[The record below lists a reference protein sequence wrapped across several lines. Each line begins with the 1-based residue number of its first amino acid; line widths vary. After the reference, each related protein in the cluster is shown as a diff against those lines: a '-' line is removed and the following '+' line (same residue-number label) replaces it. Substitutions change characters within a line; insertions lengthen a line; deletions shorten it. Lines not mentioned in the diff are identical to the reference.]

1 MIDFH
6 THILPNQVNNIIES
20 FGNDEVFKEM
30 FDGSKVTSD
39 ISKLLKNMSKHNI
52 SKSVILGYGWTNFE
66 VLKMSNDYNL
76 NCSKNNNQL
85 IPFCSVNPRFGKRSN
100 DELERCISL
109 GAKGIGE
116 IHPSVQKLEMTDYEI
131 WKDTMQ
137 IALNSNLPISIHCS
151 EPVGH
156 IYPGKGNVELNKMY
170 EFIKLFPENK
180 IILSHWGGGLF
191 FYELMKEVKELSQNI
206 YYDTAATSYLYN
218 KDIFEISI
226 KILGAEKILFGSDF
240 PILNPSRV
248 LSEIEN
254 IGPDNIQK
262 LTSSNAKFLLGLN

>member
-6 THILPNQVNNIIES
+6 THILPNQVNNIIQS

-30 FDGSKVTSD
+30 FDNYKETSD
-39 ISKLLKNMSKHNI
+39 YSKLLRNMSKNSI

-66 VLKMSNDYNL
+66 VLKMSNSYNL
-76 NCSKNNNQL
+76 DCAKNNKEL
-85 IPFCSVNPRFGKRSN
+85 IPFCSVNPNFGKKSN

-109 GAKGIGE
+109 GARGIGE
-116 IHPSVQKLEMTDYEI
+116 IHPTVQNLEMTNLEI

-137 IALNSNLPISIHCS
+137 LALNADLPISIHCS

-156 IYPGKGNVELNKMY
+156 IYPGKGNTELNKMY

-180 IILSHWGGGLF
+180 IVLSHWGGGLF
-191 FYELMKEVKELSQNI
+191 FYELMKEVKELSRNV

-218 KDIFEISI
+218 EDIFEISI
-226 KILGAEKILFGSDF
+226 KIIGAEKILFGSDF

-248 LSEIEN
+248 LGEMKN
-254 IGPDNIQK
+254 IGAKNIEK

>member
-6 THILPNQVNNIIES
+6 THILPNQVDNIIKR

-30 FDGSKVTSD
+30 FGGSKETSD
-39 ISKLLKNMSKHNI
+39 I
-52 SKSVILGYGWTNFE
+52 SKSVILGYGWTNFD

-137 IALNSNLPISIHCS
+137 MALNSNLPISIHCS

-191 FYELMKEVKELSQNI
+191 FYELMKEVKELSQNV

-226 KILGAEKILFGSDF
+226 KIIGAEKILFGSDF

-248 LSEIEN
+248 LSEIKN
-254 IGPDNIQK
+254 IGAENIQK
-262 LTSSNAKFLLGLN
+262 LTSSNAKFLLGLK

>member
-6 THILPNQVNNIIES
+6 THILPNQVDKIINTY
-20 FGNDEVFKEM
+20 GNDEVFKEM
-30 FDGSKVTSD
+30 FDESKETSD
-39 ISKLLKNMSKHNI
+39 FSKLLKNMSKHNI

-76 NCSKNNNQL
+76 DCSKNNKQL
-85 IPFCSVNPRFGKRSN
+85 IPFCSVNPKFEKRSN

-116 IHPSVQKLEMTDYEI
+116 IHPSVQKLEMTDYKI

-156 IYPGKGNVELNKMY
+156 IYPGKGNVELNKIY
-170 EFIKLFPENK
+170 EFIKLFPDNK
-180 IILSHWGGGLF
+180 IILSHWG
-191 FYELMKEVKELSQNI
+191 V
-206 YYDTAATSYLYN
+206 
-218 KDIFEISI
+218 
-226 KILGAEKILFGSDF
+226 
-240 PILNPSRV
+240 
-248 LSEIEN
+248 
-254 IGPDNIQK
+254 
-262 LTSSNAKFLLGLN
+262 